1 MLRQHIHI
9 ARTADGVHLGW
20 ARAGRGPTLVRA
32 ANWLTHLRH
41 DLESP
46 VWRHWIEFLAGHFDF
61 VRYDER
67 GCGLSDR
74 VVEQMSPDTWLVDL
88 ECVIDAAR
96 IEGPMVLLGISQGS
110 VAAVQYAIRHPE
122 RVSHLLLYG
131 GYTEGWARRDG
142 ADAARCRAVLEMVRV
157 GWGSSNPVF
166 RQAFTSR
173 FLPEGTHEQVDWFNA
188 LCRESV
194 APDMAARLLECRAS
208 VAIGDLLAQVR
219 VPTLVLHARGDEVV
233 PVSEGRRL
241 AAGIAGAEFVELES
255 VNHVLLAHEPAWQ
268 AFQQAVLQFTGAQ
281 RAPQAG
287 AADSLTQRERQI
299 LALLREGLDNAS
311 IGQRLHLSD
320 KTVRNHLSSVYR
332 KLGVANRTQAALRSG
347 AHAAG

>member
-20 ARAGRGPTLVRA
+20 ARAGSGPPLVRA

-46 VWRHWIEFLAGHFDF
+46 VWRHWIEFFAGHFDF

-74 VVEQMSPDTWLVDL
+74 VVESMSPENWLVDL
-88 ECVIDAAR
+88 ECVVEAAR
-96 IEGPMVLLGISQGS
+96 IDGPLILLGISQGS
-110 VAAVQYAIRHPE
+110 VAAIQYAVRHPQ
-122 RVSHLLLYG
+122 RVSHLLIYG

-142 ADAARCRAVLEMVRV
+142 ADAARQRAVLEMVRV
-157 GWGSSNPVF
+157 GWGSRNPVF

-173 FLPEGTHEQVDWFNA
+173 FLPEGTHEQIDWFNA

-194 APDMAARLLECRAS
+194 APEMAARLLEGRAG
-208 VAIGDLLAQVR
+208 VAIGDLLEQVQ

-233 PVSEGRRL
+233 PISEGRRL

-268 AFQQAVLQFTGAQ
+268 VFQQAVLQFTGAQ
-281 RAPQAG
+281 AAEAAG
-287 AADSLTQRERQI
+287 AGFALTRRESQI

-311 IGQRLHLSD
+311 IGLRLHLSE
-320 KTVRNHLSSVYR
+320 KTVRNHLSSIYR
-332 KLGVANRTQAALRSG
+332 KLGVTNRTQAALR
-347 AHAAG
+347 ARA